1 LASVDNLNSP
11 VAKRLTPNFSNYQAP
26 RRNYSEP
33 DKLVHGR
40 SISQRRPSQEHIVAA
55 EQKATHQVPVH
66 QPIMAQG
73 DGVNVQQRFSNI
85 EAELQRIRD
94 VQAKFEQASQIQNE
108 RIEELERV
116 LNPLSGSQPEVSTAP
131 SSHERGQMCDDVS
144 MASNNIHDSDASEDY
159 LERESPNEDVSDGD
173 FAKDDDGSSDGS
185 NIYDA

>member
-1 LASVDNLNSP
+1 M
-11 VAKRLTPNFSNYQAP
+11 
-26 RRNYSEP
+26 
-33 DKLVHGR
+33 
-40 SISQRRPSQEHIVAA
+40 
-55 EQKATHQVPVH
+55 H

-73 DGVNVQQRFSNI
+73 DGLNIQQRFNNI
-85 EAELQRIRD
+85 EAELERIRD
-94 VQAKFEQASQIQNE
+94 VQAGFQHASQTQKE

-116 LNPLSGSQPEVSTAP
+116 LNPLNGSQPEVSTAP
-131 SSHERGQMCDDVS
+131 SGDELGQMCDDVS

>member
-1 LASVDNLNSP
+1 
-11 VAKRLTPNFSNYQAP
+11 
-26 RRNYSEP
+26 
-33 DKLVHGR
+33 
-40 SISQRRPSQEHIVAA
+40 
-55 EQKATHQVPVH
+55 
-66 QPIMAQG
+66 MAQG
-73 DGVNVQQRFSNI
+73 DGLNVQQRFSNI

-116 LNPLSGSQPEVSTAP
+116 LNPLSGNQPEVSTAP
-131 SSHERGQMCDDVS
+131 SGHERGQMCDDVS

-173 FAKDDDGSSDGS
+173 FAKDDDGSSEGS